1 MTEDFFA
8 SLSGLDYVVL
18 GVVVLLVILG
28 FRRGFSGE
36 LGRLAGV
43 LASAATLFFGYKPIA
58 AWVDGLHIFQ
68 NSALAT
74 KLLVLICL
82 LVLCISVWLLVKKL
96 LSDAVKTILKQP
108 FDAILGG
115 DIIGAPTKMIPYFDL
130 EVPTALTG
138 VDPAILDPRDTYADP
153 AVWEEKAKDLAS
165 RFIKNFKKYE
175 DNDAGKALAAAGPHI

>member
-58 AWVDGLHIFQ
+58 AWVDGLHVFQ
-68 NSALAT
+68 NSVLAT

-115 DIIGAPTKMIPYFDL
+115 VIGGLKAVLALSLICTFGVLSPTSAFSSKLQESSAFVMRLADLIRPWIPLAEAARPDSATPNSPAPH
-130 EVPTALTG
+130 
-138 VDPAILDPRDTYADP
+138 DPAP
-153 AVWEEKAKDLAS
+153 
-165 RFIKNFKKYE
+165 
-175 DNDAGKALAAAGPHI
+175 